1 MVVDIINGMTSFYG
15 STFVYSRFPTKF
27 LYWFL
32 SSVAPWIST
41 MVDTEEKTFEI
52 YACRSAKNALFL
64 VFSWIFKV
72 SWEVL
77 KKIWLERYIQ
87 LSVMRV
93 CKYLNQRVRRIGCFK
108 NKKKKK
114 KAYEE
119 IEFHNAIQDWAFTT
133 IYLLKKSAWKM
144 SACLRWGCREGQ
156 AFIQSP
162 FSTDVFPQRFS
173 FLLN

>member
-15 STFVYSRFPTKF
+15 STFVYRCFLTKF

-32 SSVAPWIST
+32 SSVAPWSST

-52 YACRSAKNALFL
+52 YAYRSAKNALFL

-77 KKIWLERYIQ
+77 KKIRLERYIQ
-87 LSVMRV
+87 LSFMRV

-108 NKKKKK
+108 NKIEKKN
-114 KAYEE
+114 
-119 IEFHNAIQDWAFTT
+119 IWRDWASQRNSRLSFYYHLHIEETCLEDVCMFTV
-133 IYLLKKSAWKM
+133 
-144 SACLRWGCREGQ
+144 G
-156 AFIQSP
+156 
-162 FSTDVFPQRFS
+162 V
-173 FLLN
+173 

>member
-32 SSVAPWIST
+32 SSVAPWSST

-87 LSVMRV
+87 LSFMRV

-108 NKKKKK
+108 NKTEKKKHMK
-114 KAYEE
+114 RLSFITQFK
-119 IEFHNAIQDWAFTT
+119 IELLLPFT
-133 IYLLKKSAWKM
+133 YWRKVLGKCLHVYGGGVGKGRLLSNHLFLQM
-144 SACLRWGCREGQ
+144 
-156 AFIQSP
+156 F
-162 FSTDVFPQRFS
+162 FPKGS
-173 FLLN
+173 VSC